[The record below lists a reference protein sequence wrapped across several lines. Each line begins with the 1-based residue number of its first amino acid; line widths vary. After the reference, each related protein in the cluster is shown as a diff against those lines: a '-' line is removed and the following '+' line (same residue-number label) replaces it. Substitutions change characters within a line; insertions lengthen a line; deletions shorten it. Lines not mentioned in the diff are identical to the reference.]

1 MQQPPRRP
9 NQILADS
16 IGEGSWPMTLRWK
29 IDTIETPRQ
38 WIAALRSWVSVCQR
52 EPEGL
57 PVRYYEV
64 LPAVEQAI
72 RTIEREWAHDLDHG
86 YDPDYQPFTV
96 SYREPR
102 DTPE

>member
-1 MQQPPRRP
+1 
-9 NQILADS
+9 
-16 IGEGSWPMTLRWK
+16 MTLRWK

-86 YDPDYQPFTV
+86 KGEKGAPFVIRHGSGDDPV
-96 SYREPR
+96 E
-102 DTPE
+102 